1 MDILYII
8 YGHLSGEKVVN
19 TSVARFK
26 NKYDACLSNISMSS

>member
-8 YGHLSGEKVVN
+8 YVHLGGEKVVN
-19 TSVARFK
+19 SASFN